1 MIEHEPSAEQLDG
14 FIGRVSVKRHH
25 RAGTARRFGNLRAE
39 LFADRRHFDA
49 VFTAI
54 DGFFVALDGHGGV
67 SILAA

>member
-1 MIEHEPSAEQLDG
+1 
-14 FIGRVSVKRHH
+14 VSVKGHH
-25 RAGTARRFGNLRAE
+25 RSRTARRFGDFRAE

-54 DGFFVALDGHGGV
+54 DGFFVALDCHGGV